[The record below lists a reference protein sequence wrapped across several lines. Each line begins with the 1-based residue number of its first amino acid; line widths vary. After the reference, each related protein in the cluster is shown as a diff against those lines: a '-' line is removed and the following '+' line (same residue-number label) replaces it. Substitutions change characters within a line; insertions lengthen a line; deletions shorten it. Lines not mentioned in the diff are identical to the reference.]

1 MASRM
6 FLGLLIVGLT
16 GCSTF
21 NPHAKSNPFQ
31 EFSAEDIDR
40 VSLCYESS
48 IYGAEGRTTFDPGEQ
63 PIDSLLPAEFYL
75 KPSGV
80 AIRNRET
87 ISQLHK
93 ALRSSQIGT
102 GYPKTASGILSY
114 QVFLDRG
121 NRILAVT
128 SIENYQCNI
137 TIEDCSMEQ
146 GWIRFNK
153 DMSFRGC
160 QNEPFCRIV
169 YEFMKKELPD
179 KIASWEEYF
188 KTLGGLEKHLF
199 GGVK

>member
-1 MASRM
+1 M
-6 FLGLLIVGLT
+6 FLGLLIAGLT
-16 GCSTF
+16 GCGTL
-21 NPHAKSNPFQ
+21 NPQVKHNPFQ
-31 EFSAEDIDR
+31 EFTAEDIDR

-63 PIDSLLPAEFYL
+63 PIDSLLPTEFYL

-93 ALRSSQIGT
+93 ALCSYQIGT
-102 GYPKTASGILSY
+102 GYPKTGSGILSY
-114 QVFLDRG
+114 QVFFDRK
-121 NRILAVT
+121 NKILAVT

-137 TIEDCSMEQ
+137 TIHNCSLEQ
-146 GWIRFNK
+146 GWIRFNE
-153 DMSFRGC
+153 DISFRGC

-179 KIASWEEYF
+179 EIASWEESF
-188 KTLGGLEKHLF
+188 KNHGGLEKHLF